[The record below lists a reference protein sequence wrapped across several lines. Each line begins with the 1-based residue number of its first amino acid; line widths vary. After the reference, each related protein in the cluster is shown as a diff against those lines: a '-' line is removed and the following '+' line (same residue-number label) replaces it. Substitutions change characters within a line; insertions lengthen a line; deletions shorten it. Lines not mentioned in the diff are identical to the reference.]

1 MMNEVLHVLISGRVQ
16 GVGFRQATYDEAVRL
31 GLTGWVRNL
40 SDGRVEAVFSGAR
53 ELQEQVLAWCRK
65 GPTFAHVE
73 EVEAEYECHDD
84 RFAGF
89 EIRF

>member
-1 MMNEVLHVLISGRVQ
+1 MNEILHVYISGRVQ
-16 GVGFRQATYDEAVRL
+16 GVGFRQSTYDEASRL

-53 ELQEQVLAWCRK
+53 EVQEQMLTWCRK
-65 GPTFAHVE
+65 GPTFARVDDVDAHF
-73 EVEAEYECHDD
+73 ECHDD
-84 RFAGF
+84 RFLIF